1 MSDNMFAGIEDI
13 EVEEKRKYFQDG
25 TYLVQVDK
33 FVAFEST
40 NPDHEGR
47 PQTATEFTI
56 LEVLDEQEGS
66 NKVGEEIV
74 WHNHLD
80 RNHKNQL
87 TSKAKQNLS
96 RLKAFAAAALGGV
109 ALEDVTAGMIL
120 GLTEADECPEDA
132 TKAEQK
138 AFEPEFGPGE
148 ALVGTKL
155 VVEYHLKTAKSG
167 AFWPVFSWQ
176 YAGDE
181 EEEEA

>member
-13 EVEEKRKYFQDG
+13 EVEVKRGYFQDG

-56 LEVLDEQEGS
+56 LEVLDEKDGS
-66 NKVGEEIV
+66 NKVGDEIV

-80 RNHKNQL
+80 RNRKNEL

-120 GLTEADECPEDA
+120 GLTEGDDGD
-132 TKAEQK
+132 
-138 AFEPEFGPGE
+138 EPEYGPGE